1 VREIMEKI
9 AVLEGGISPEREIS
23 LRSGEAIAKALREK
37 GYEVIELDPADYS
50 DFYSLIS
57 KLRTEKISI
66 VFIGLHGGTGE
77 NGELQAALSLAGFK
91 YTGSG
96 PKACTL
102 TMDKYV
108 SKLMALDEGIPAP
121 EYILMREDLLNDYQ
135 DPNDFSAI
143 EAKLGLPIIVKPNDS
158 GSSVGISIVEK
169 LFELKEAVKLALT
182 YSDSVLLEQYIPGKE
197 LTATVLDGKALPLI
211 EIRPLNGWYD
221 FNNKYSKGHSE
232 YLCPA
237 PVEES
242 VSQLIQLYAERLWK
256 VLGLKGY
263 ARIDFRYDGNKPYF
277 LEVNTLPGM
286 TDLSLTPMAAKAVGI
301 NFPEL
306 VDKIVSLAKK

>member
-135 DPNDFSAI
+135 DPKCFSAI

>member
-1 VREIMEKI
+1 MDKI

-23 LRSGEAIAKALREK
+23 LRSGKAIAKGLREK

-77 NGELQAALSLAGFK
+77 NGELQAALSLAGIK

-135 DPNDFSAI
+135 DPTDFSSI

-169 LFELKEAVKLALT
+169 LYDLKDAVKVALN
-182 YSDSVLLEQYIPGKE
+182 YSDSALLEEYIPGKE
-197 LTATVLDGKALPLI
+197 LTVTVLNGQAFPLI
-211 EIRPLNGWYD
+211 EIKPLNGWYD
-221 FNNKYSKGHSE
+221 FNNKYSKGHSQ

-256 VLGLKGY
+256 VFGLKGY
-263 ARIDFRYDGNKPYF
+263 ARIDFRYDGEKPYF

-286 TDLSLTPMAAKAVGI
+286 TDLSLTPMAAKAMGI
-301 NFPEL
+301 NFPDL
-306 VDKIVSLAKK
+306 VEKIVSLAKN

>member
-1 VREIMEKI
+1 MEKI

-37 GYEVIELDPADYS
+37 GYEVIELDPANYS

>member
-1 VREIMEKI
+1 MEKI

-242 VSQLIQLYAERLWK
+242 VSQLIQLSAERLWK

>member
-1 VREIMEKI
+1 MDKI
-9 AVLEGGISPEREIS
+9 AVLEGGTSPEREIS

-57 KLRTEKISI
+57 KLRTEKISM

-135 DPNDFSAI
+135 DPIDFSAI

>member
-1 VREIMEKI
+1 MEKI

-37 GYEVIELDPADYS
+37 GYEVIEIDPADYS

>member
-1 VREIMEKI
+1 MDKI

-57 KLRTEKISI
+57 KLRTERISI

>member
-1 VREIMEKI
+1 MDKI
-9 AVLEGGISPEREIS
+9 AVLEGGTSPEREIS

-57 KLRTEKISI
+57 KLRTERISI

-135 DPNDFSAI
+135 DPIDFSAI

-197 LTATVLDGKALPLI
+197 LTATVLYGKALPLI

>member
-1 VREIMEKI
+1 MDKI
-9 AVLEGGISPEREIS
+9 AVLEGGTSPEREIS

-135 DPNDFSAI
+135 DPIDFSAI

>member
-1 VREIMEKI
+1 MDKI
-9 AVLEGGISPEREIS
+9 AVLEGGTSPEREIS

-135 DPNDFSAI
+135 DPIDFSAI

-182 YSDSVLLEQYIPGKE
+182 YSDSVLLEHYIPGKE
-197 LTATVLDGKALPLI
+197 LTATVLDGRALPLI

>member
-1 VREIMEKI
+1 MDKI

-135 DPNDFSAI
+135 DPIDFSAI

>member
-1 VREIMEKI
+1 MEKI

-57 KLRTEKISI
+57 KLRTEKISM

>member
-1 VREIMEKI
+1 MDKI
-9 AVLEGGISPEREIS
+9 AVLEGGTSPEREIS

-57 KLRTEKISI
+57 KLRTERISI

-135 DPNDFSAI
+135 DPIDFSAI

>member
-1 VREIMEKI
+1 MDKI

-37 GYEVIELDPADYS
+37 EYEVIELDPANYS

-57 KLRTEKISI
+57 KLRTERISI

-286 TDLSLTPMAAKAVGI
+286 TDLSLTPMAAKAIGI

>member
-1 VREIMEKI
+1 MEKI

-57 KLRTEKISI
+57 KLRTEKISM

-135 DPNDFSAI
+135 DPIDFSAI

>member
-1 VREIMEKI
+1 MDKI
-9 AVLEGGISPEREIS
+9 AVLEGGTSPEREIS

-37 GYEVIELDPADYS
+37 EYEVIELDPANYS

-57 KLRTEKISI
+57 KLRTERISI

-135 DPNDFSAI
+135 DPIDFSAI

>member
-1 VREIMEKI
+1 MDKI

-23 LRSGEAIAKALREK
+23 LRSGKAIAKGLREK

-77 NGELQAALSLAGFK
+77 NGELQAALSLAGIK

-135 DPNDFSAI
+135 DPIDFSAI

>member
-1 VREIMEKI
+1 MEKI

-286 TDLSLTPMAAKAVGI
+286 TDLSLTPMAAKAIGI

>member
-1 VREIMEKI
+1 MEKI

-37 GYEVIELDPADYS
+37 GYEVIEIDPADYS

-57 KLRTEKISI
+57 KLRTERISI

-158 GSSVGISIVEK
+158 GSSVGISIVDK

>member
-1 VREIMEKI
+1 MDKI
-9 AVLEGGISPEREIS
+9 AVLEGGTSPEREIS

>member
-1 VREIMEKI
+1 MEKI
-9 AVLEGGISPEREIS
+9 AVLECGISPEREIS

>member
-1 VREIMEKI
+1 MEKI

-135 DPNDFSAI
+135 DPIDFSAI

>member
-1 VREIMEKI
+1 MDKI
-9 AVLEGGISPEREIS
+9 AVLEGGTSPEREIS

-135 DPNDFSAI
+135 DPIDFSAI

-158 GSSVGISIVEK
+158 GSSVGISIVDK
-169 LFELKEAVKLALT
+169 LFELKDAVKLALT

>member
-1 VREIMEKI
+1 MEKI

-286 TDLSLTPMAAKAVGI
+286 TDLSLTPMAAKAVGM

>member
-1 VREIMEKI
+1 MDKI

-37 GYEVIELDPADYS
+37 EYEVIELDPANYS

-57 KLRTEKISI
+57 KLRTERISI

-135 DPNDFSAI
+135 DPIDFSAI

>member
-1 VREIMEKI
+1 
-9 AVLEGGISPEREIS
+9 
-23 LRSGEAIAKALREK
+23 
-37 GYEVIELDPADYS
+37 
-50 DFYSLIS
+50 
-57 KLRTEKISI
+57 
-66 VFIGLHGGTGE
+66 
-77 NGELQAALSLAGFK
+77 
-91 YTGSG
+91 
-96 PKACTL
+96 
-102 TMDKYV
+102 MDKYV

>member
-1 VREIMEKI
+1 MEKI

>member
-1 VREIMEKI
+1 MEKI

-57 KLRTEKISI
+57 KLRTEKISM

-286 TDLSLTPMAAKAVGI
+286 TDLSLTPMAAKAIGI

>member
-1 VREIMEKI
+1 MEKI

-135 DPNDFSAI
+135 DPIDFSAI

-286 TDLSLTPMAAKAVGI
+286 TDLSLTPMAAKAIGI

>member
-1 VREIMEKI
+1 MEKI

-158 GSSVGISIVEK
+158 GSSVGISIVDK

>member
-1 VREIMEKI
+1 MDKI

-37 GYEVIELDPADYS
+37 EYEVIELDPANYS

-57 KLRTEKISI
+57 KLRTERISI